1 MALPQTVCSKVM
13 GPPSSL
19 EISPNLFSVPSN
31 FCFSRQTIISL
42 LVGHKNIFDC
52 KNFLVL
58 LSTSSV
64 RLAAPAAHD
73 GPHGPQRVDSAQ
85 QQVEDKKKFFVSIYK
100 NIPFV
105 SETSLAS
112 SHSHAG
118 SSTAVSDIVTAED
131 DTELL
136 IRSETSTPSRR

>member
-1 MALPQTVCSKVM
+1 MF
-13 GPPSSL
+13 
-19 EISPNLFSVPSN
+19 E
-31 FCFSRQTIISL
+31 
-42 LVGHKNIFDC
+42 
-52 KNFLVL
+52 
-58 LSTSSV
+58 
-64 RLAAPAAHD
+64 
-73 GPHGPQRVDSAQ
+73 
-85 QQVEDKKKFFVSIYK
+85 
-100 NIPFV
+100 NIPSV